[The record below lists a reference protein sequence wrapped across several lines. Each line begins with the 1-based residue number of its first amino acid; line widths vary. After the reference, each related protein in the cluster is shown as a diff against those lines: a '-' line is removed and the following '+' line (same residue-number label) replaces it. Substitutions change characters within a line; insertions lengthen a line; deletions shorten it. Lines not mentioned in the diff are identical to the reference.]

1 MFELAVMLSGVL
13 KLIHFCV
20 VLKTVLGNVVLTDTL
35 LTRIWLLKVHW
46 LTSSGKEI
54 LTVEFLGQGTSFL

>member
-20 VLKTVLGNVVLTDTL
+20 VLKTVLGNVVLTDML

-46 LTSSGKEI
+46 
-54 LTVEFLGQGTSFL
+54 